1 MERLCERLQ
10 RNDPALTKVETWLY
24 GATYGYG
31 ERLGAAL
38 LKNTVVSNLSLQ
50 FFLLLS
56 ETEMEAGR
64 TDSASCLLQ
73 FLKDSPSLQTMKLTN
88 WRMGTGM
95 PYPQLCPRT
104 GSLLLELTLNAAFQ
118 NSNMQSLDLDIP
130 DIPLTLLAQALTAYQ
145 PRLSTLRLRCD
156 RNESSQ
162 FAATA
167 ASAAQAIAMIPSLL
181 KLTLATEIIA
191 PFVTPLTRSA
201 TLRHLSIIITINDN
215 IDDADVA
222 ALCGVLSFRESALQ
236 HISLE
241 GFRFHDVWWTNIAR
255 ALQANAQV
263 TMLTLKRCDF
273 DELVQFAYPRSRT
286 YRQPLQHIRT
296 LELLDCDCA
305 SWRQRNVYFPN
316 LSGYLPHSVHLDTLN
331 LDIET
336 IGIVSGLHVPNDFL
350 IALRQNGSLHS
361 VSVLASHPHR
371 FPHRNPLPQ
380 VVRYMQAVT
389 NRNRQL
395 SQILGQPASNKGVDG
410 VNDEGEDPKPQ
421 SNRVVLF
428 PTLFCVA
435 RQAPRMAPKTL
446 FLGLLST
453 AFDEIGPTA
462 TRRKRR
468 IE

>member
-1 MERLCERLQ
+1 
-10 RNDPALTKVETWLY
+10 
-24 GATYGYG
+24 
-31 ERLGAAL
+31 
-38 LKNTVVSNLSLQ
+38 
-50 FFLLLS
+50 
-56 ETEMEAGR
+56 
-64 TDSASCLLQ
+64 
-73 FLKDSPSLQTMKLTN
+73 
-88 WRMGTGM
+88 
-95 PYPQLCPRT
+95 
-104 GSLLLELTLNAAFQ
+104 
-118 NSNMQSLDLDIP
+118 MQSLDWDIP

-156 RNESSQ
+156 RDDSSQ

-167 ASAAQAIAMIPSLL
+167 ASAAQAIAMIPSLWEF
-181 KLTLATEIIA
+181 TLATEFIA

-201 TLRHLSIIITINDN
+201 TLRHLSIISVRYYV
-215 IDDADVA
+215 DDADVA

-241 GFRFHDVWWTNIAR
+241 GFRFRDVWWTNIAR
-255 ALQANAQV
+255 ALQGNAQV
-263 TMLTLKRCDF
+263 TMLTLKRCNF
-273 DELVQFAYPRSRT
+273 DELVQFAYPRSRA

-296 LELLDCDCA
+296 LELLDCDSVHLDTLNLDIETIGIVSGLYVPNDFLIALRQNGSLHSVSVLA
-305 SWRQRNVYFPN
+305 SRPQRLPHRI
-316 LSGYLPHSVHLDTLN
+316 PHSVHLDTLN

-350 IALRQNGSLHS
+350 IALRQNGSQHS
-361 VSVLASHPHR
+361 VSVLASRPQRLPHR
-371 FPHRNPLPQ
+371 IPLPQ
-380 VVRYMQAVT
+380 VVCYMQAVT
-389 NRNRQL
+389 DRNRQL

-435 RQAPRMAPKTL
+435 RQAPCMAPKTL

-453 AFDEIGPTA
+453 AFDEIGPMA